1 MIFSDRMVLE
11 MNVFPDRKFPL
22 RWVLFSE
29 GDEEGMSMTGYISLS
44 NRDLHGHSVV
54 ILRKGFTS
62 LTPYIIS
69 QRADLG
75 YCSVPEPR
83 PGRFNHSSCEHVVL
97 SIPAAIVILLRED
110 EECGQRGC
118 LTIRQDLR

>member
-29 GDEEGMSMTGYISLS
+29 GDEEGMSMTGYISWS
-44 NRDLHGHSVV
+44 HRDLHGHSVV

-69 QRADLG
+69 QEQVWGIARYLSPGLDGSIIPRASML
-75 YCSVPEPR
+75 YCPYQP
-83 PGRFNHSSCEHVVL
+83 PL
-97 SIPAAIVILLRED
+97 
-110 EECGQRGC
+110 
-118 LTIRQDLR
+118 